1 MSLRPRRWPGAPARP
16 ARAIRLGALATA
28 ALALAAGLAAAPD
41 AVAAKAAR
49 PRSAAPARV
58 QAFLL
63 ASAPDSLGDLEAH
76 ARSIAVVYPTYFY
89 CETPTGRI
97 LGAGVPA
104 ITAEARA
111 LGKPVMPRFSC
122 QEQAAVHRI
131 LTEPSA
137 RASTLEG
144 LVRIARDP
152 SYRGLSLDL
161 ENDGAADREA
171 LSAFVAV
178 LAARL
183 HRLGKKLAVVVD
195 GVTEERPGSSTDFY
209 DDRALSAA
217 ADTVFVLAWGAHW
230 EGSAPGPIAPLSY
243 VEGVASYLAS
253 LPHASR
259 FVLGTPMFGLDWPE
273 QDGPAGRATAYQ
285 YAGIVGLAR
294 SFGATPVR
302 DPSSGEMTFAYT
314 GPEGVAH
321 RVWYLDAEAVAA
333 RMRVALAHGLGVGV
347 WRLGREDQALW
358 SSTLLH

>member
-1 MSLRPRRWPGAPARP
+1 MSPR
-16 ARAIRLGALATA
+16 ALAAA
-28 ALALAAGLAAAPD
+28 ALVLAAGLLATPHTARAG
-41 AVAAKAAR
+41 VAGPR
-49 PRSAAPARV
+49 PATRAQV

-63 ASAPDSLGDLEAH
+63 ASAPDSLRDLEAH
-76 ARSIAVVYPTYFY
+76 ARSISTVYPTYFY
-89 CETPTGRI
+89 CETPSGRI

-104 ITAEARA
+104 ITAAARA
-111 LGKPVMPRFSC
+111 LGKPVLPRFSC
-122 QEQAAVHRI
+122 QEQSAVHRI
-131 LTEPSA
+131 LTEPVA
-137 RASTLEG
+137 RASTLAG
-144 LVRIARDP
+144 LVGIARDP

-171 LSAFVAV
+171 LSAFVAT

-183 HRLGKKLAVVVD
+183 HRLGKKLTVVVD
-195 GVTEERPGSSTDFY
+195 GVTEERPGSSTAFY

-243 VEGVASYLAS
+243 VEGVASYLGS

-273 QDGPAGRATAYQ
+273 QDGQAGRATAYQ
-285 YAGIVGLAR
+285 YAGIVSLAR
-294 SFGATPVR
+294 SFGAGPVR
-302 DPSSGEMTFAYT
+302 DPASGEMTFAYT

-321 RVWYLDAEAVAA
+321 RVWYLDATAIAA
-333 RMRVALAHGLGVGV
+333 RMRIALAHGLRIGV

-358 SSTLLH
+358 SSAFLR